1 MSLGD
6 VVFRGC
12 HLRIKFHG
20 YLNGSVH
27 TRNIFAAVPVY
38 LVYIITQMFGLIFV
52 LCKASLS
59 QAVVMFLGAQ
69 SESEGAGYDAPEK
82 CNWHLRNETLT
93 TKNPKMQTKKAK
105 D

>member
-1 MSLGD
+1 M
-6 VVFRGC
+6 VVFTRG
-12 HLRIKFHG
+12 IVSQQF
-20 YLNGSVH
+20 
-27 TRNIFAAVPVY
+27 FF
-38 LVYIITQMFGLIFV
+38 VYIITRMFALIFV

-59 QAVVMFLGAQ
+59 QALVMFLGAQ
-69 SESEGAGYDAPEK
+69 SESKEAGHDAPEE